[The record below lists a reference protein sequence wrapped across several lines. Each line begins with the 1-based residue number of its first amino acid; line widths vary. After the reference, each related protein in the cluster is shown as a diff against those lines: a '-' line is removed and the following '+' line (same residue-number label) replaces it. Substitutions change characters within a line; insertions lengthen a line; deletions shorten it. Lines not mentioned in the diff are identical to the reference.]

1 MEIEWSKWLRA
12 VILHLEFLQEAG
24 VRYLPLSAEGI
35 QLLEQL
41 QHPYPSVSSNQ
52 KQSISFFSSSKER
65 SLPPSSQQ
73 LWGLEALSPQTPEEK
88 QAALEALRQRVLECR
103 KCEHLAQSR
112 THVVF
117 GAGNPAADLMF
128 VGEAPGGEED
138 RQGEPF
144 VGAAGKLLTKV
155 IETMGLRRDQV
166 YIANVLKC
174 RPDTP
179 PGRPG
184 NRRPTADEIARC
196 VPYLIEQIRIIQPK
210 VLVALGAT
218 AVEGLLGRQAAAPGI
233 QRLRGKWLE
242 FEGIPLMPTY
252 HPAFLL
258 YNPTIQR
265 KRELWE
271 DMLKVME
278 RLGLPISEKQR
289 NYFRKASRQ

>member
-12 VILHLEFLQEAG
+12 IILHLEFLQETG
-24 VRYLPLSAEGI
+24 VRYLPLSAEGV
-35 QLLEQL
+35 QLVEQL
-41 QHPYPSVSSNQ
+41 QYPYLSVSSNQ
-52 KQSISFFSSSKER
+52 MQRMSFSSSSEER
-65 SLPPSSQQ
+65 PPTPSSQQ
-73 LWGLEALSPQTPEEK
+73 LWGSEVLARTPGEK

-103 KCEHLAQSR
+103 KCEHLARSR

-128 VGEAPGGEED
+128 VGEAPGVEED

-155 IETMGLRRDQV
+155 IETMGLSRDQV

-179 PGRPG
+179 PGKPG
-184 NRRPTADEIARC
+184 NRKPTADEIIRC
-196 VPYLIEQIRIIQPK
+196 VPYLVEQIRIIQPK
-210 VLVALGAT
+210 VIVALGAT

-233 QRLRGKWLE
+233 LRLRGKWLE
-242 FEGIPLMPTY
+242 FQGIPLMPTY

-289 NYFRKASRQ
+289 NYFRKAAGQ